1 MRRIFLLPALL
12 LLAACA
18 RPVALLPT
26 SAPVAGAEEIGNASW
41 YGHPYHG
48 RRTAS
53 GEVYDMNDLTAAHR
67 TLPLGTRLMVTN
79 VDTGQAVEVRVNDRG
94 PFVDARV
101 IDLSYAA
108 ARVLGADR
116 AGTIPV
122 RLRVMEVGAPRT
134 PVPVVVPVSI
144 PASPAAPAPAPSAD
158 GQFAVQVGAFS
169 SRARAESLRET
180 LAREGDPATVSEAEV
195 GGDVFFRVRVGP
207 YADRQAARGM
217 AQRLASRG
225 YRSVVVER

>member
-1 MRRIFLLPALL
+1 
-12 LLAACA
+12 
-18 RPVALLPT
+18 
-26 SAPVAGAEEIGNASW
+26 
-41 YGHPYHG
+41 
-48 RRTAS
+48 
-53 GEVYDMNDLTAAHR
+53 
-67 TLPLGTRLMVTN
+67 MVTN

-116 AGTIPV
+116 MGTIPV

-134 PVPVVVPVSI
+134 AVPIVPVSI
-144 PASPAAPAPAPSAD
+144 PPSPAAPDPTPSTD
-158 GQFAVQVGAFS
+158 GLFAVQVGAFS

-180 LAREGDPATVSEAEV
+180 LAREGDPATVTEAQV

>member
-1 MRRIFLLPALL
+1 MRRILLLPALL

-18 RPVALLPT
+18 RPVALAPMT
-26 SAPVAGAEEIGNASW
+26 APVAGAEEVGNASW

-79 VDTGQAVEVRVNDRG
+79 LDTGQAVEVRVNDRG

-108 ARVLGADR
+108 ARVLGVDR
-116 AGTIPV
+116 AGTVPV

-134 PVPVVVPVSI
+134 PVAVVPVSI
-144 PASPAAPAPAPSAD
+144 PASPAAPAPAPSPD
-158 GQFAVQVGAFS
+158 GLFAVQVGAFA

-180 LAREGDPATVSEAEV
+180 LAREGDPASVTEAEV
-195 GGDVFFRVRVGP
+195 GGDVFYRVRVGP
-207 YADRQAARGM
+207 YADRQAARGA